1 MWTSWVDYC
10 FRGNL
15 VAACLFGGSR
25 GGMEMFFWSVLN
37 SAEIYLYWIYLL
49 KISWFGWTFVALKFV
64 VSVQAPRTRAVKN
77 VRRHACSSI
86 IKMCRDYPQLVLVC
100 KCSCCEVS
108 CLSFSWI
115 LWDLQPP
122 WLQSLLSSQETFLLH
137 KQQSGSFPVPLF
149 FPAEKI
155 SAWGIEL

>member
-1 MWTSWVDYC
+1 MLVW
-10 FRGNL
+10 REQGRNGNVL
-15 VAACLFGGSR
+15 LICAQQCRNLFI
-25 GGMEMFFWSVLN
+25 LN
-37 SAEIYLYWIYLL
+37 LSLEDILIWLN
-49 KISWFGWTFVALKFV
+49 FCFVALKFV

-149 FPAEKI
+149 FPAEKF
-155 SAWGIEL
+155 SA